1 MLSRRRDE
9 ADLRAR
15 ILRDAI
21 EPVAEELQLID
32 VADYIA
38 CIRFEQFANIQDIV
52 NSSIELF
59 FRAETLHYAWAA
71 EYELDWGGAPEITI
85 AMEFRHRDVWI
96 VFRLVLAGDKTRV
109 SIEHF
114 EATQSSGDLMQDT
127 SQMIEA
133 LTDARVLSGAG

>member
-1 MLSRRRDE
+1 MSSRQRDE

-15 ILRDAI
+15 ILGDAI
-21 EPVAEELQLID
+21 EQVAEELRLVD

-38 CIRFEQFANIQDIV
+38 CIRFEQFADIQDIV

-71 EYELDWGGAPEITI
+71 EFELDWSSAPKICI
-85 AMEFRHRDVWI
+85 AMEFRHSDVWI
-96 VFRLVLAGDKTRV
+96 VFKLVLGADATSV

-114 EATQSSGDLMQDT
+114 EVGESCGDLKQDT
-127 SQMIEA
+127 SRMIEA
-133 LTDARVLSGAG
+133 LAAARLLSGIE